1 MRRLRA
7 FTLIEL
13 LVVITIIVVL
23 ASIVFPVALSMA
35 SRAKVTACQ
44 ANLRQLAQGLT
55 IYYGDVGKGRF
66 YPKHDGA
73 KFAAALFRSGVVNE
87 SKVFICPATDDDNKE
102 GELLKGKEG
111 DDVPAG
117 TISYGGR
124 RNSAT
129 SPCNILAA
137 ERRKVPASRIAVF
150 CDRIWEDKDG
160 PMTNHGDR
168 VVVAY
173 LDSHAESL
181 LVAQDL
187 DGNLR
192 MGEGGHEKLAELQS
206 E

>member
-35 SRAKVTACQ
+35 ARAKVTACA

-55 IYYGDVGKGRF
+55 IYYGDVGQGRF
-66 YPKHDGA
+66 YPKQDGA
-73 KFAAALFRSGVVNE
+73 KFVAALYRSGVVNE
-87 SKVFICPATDDDNKE
+87 SKVFICPSTDDDNQD
-102 GELLKGKEG
+102 GELLKGKDG

-117 TISYGGR
+117 VLSYAGR
-124 RNSAT
+124 RNSAS

-137 ERRKVPASRIAVF
+137 ERRKIPASRIAVF
-150 CDRIWEDKDG
+150 CDRVWEDKDG

-173 LDSHAESL
+173 LDSHTDTL
-181 LVAQDL
+181 LVKQHL
-187 DGNLR
+187 DGKLQL
-192 MGEGGHEKLAELQS
+192 GEGGHEKLADLQS